1 MKRYR
6 NKALL
11 ASLVAVAGIL
21 GADAGATTLDLLVG
35 GGTLTSD
42 AGDLLFSNFAAT
54 PSGSLSSD
62 LSQYDISALTGQE
75 GVVITGPFSLSNG
88 QVGVINIEFDVSF
101 LTGGLFLNGAALDFS
116 GTIVDGIGMEFT
128 TVSEDLLDGPLPGG
142 IPIPGDA
149 DLAVVAMGDGAFTGI
164 DTAAFDPILSLH
176 VFKDINITTTG
187 AGQTVT
193 IDSIEET
200 FSVIP
205 EPGTA
210 ALMALGLLGL
220 ASLGRR

>member
-1 MKRYR
+1 VKRYR

-21 GADAGATTLDLLVG
+21 GADAGATPLDVLVG
-35 GGTLTSD
+35 GATLTSD

-54 PSGSLSSD
+54 PSGSLSAD
-62 LSQYDISALTGQE
+62 LSLYDISALTGQE
-75 GVVITGPFSLSNG
+75 GVVITGPFSLSDG
-88 QVGVINIEFDVSF
+88 EVGVINIEFDVSV
-101 LTGGLFLNGAALDFS
+101 LTGGLFLNGAGLDFS
-116 GTIVDGIGMEFT
+116 GTILDAVGELT

-142 IPIPGDA
+142 IPISGDA
-149 DLAVVAMGDGAFTGI
+149 DLAVFEMSAGAFTGS

-176 VFKDINITTTG
+176 VLKGINIITMDP
-187 AGQTVT
+187 GQVT

-210 ALMALGLLGL
+210 ALMVLGLLGL

>member
-1 MKRYR
+1 MKRHR

-11 ASLVAVAGIL
+11 ASLVAVAGLL
-21 GADAGATTLDLLVG
+21 GANAGATPLDVLVG
-35 GGTLTSD
+35 GATLTSD

-54 PSGSLSSD
+54 PSGSLSAD
-62 LSQYDISALTGQE
+62 LSLYDISALTGQE
-75 GVVITGPFSLSNG
+75 GVVITGPFSLSDG
-88 QVGVINIEFDVSF
+88 DVGVINIEFDVSF
-101 LTGGLFLNGAALDFS
+101 LTGGLFLNGAGLDFS
-116 GTIVDGIGMEFT
+116 GTIVDAVGELT

-142 IPIPGDA
+142 IPISGDA
-149 DLAVVAMGDGAFTGI
+149 DLAVLATGGGAFTVS

-200 FSVIP
+200 FSVVP

-210 ALMALGLLGL
+210 ALMVLGLLGL